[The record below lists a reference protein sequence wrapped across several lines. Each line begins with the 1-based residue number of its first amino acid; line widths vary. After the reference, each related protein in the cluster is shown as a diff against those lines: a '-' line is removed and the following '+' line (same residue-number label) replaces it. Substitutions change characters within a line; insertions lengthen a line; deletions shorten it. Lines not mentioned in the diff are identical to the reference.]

1 MDTIFPNCAGLDVH
15 KRFVVA
21 SLLVGAPNATLRR
34 ETRSFGTTTPELLE
48 LSDWLTQA
56 EITHVAMEST
66 GVYWKPI
73 FNLLE
78 ANFEVWLLNAQ
89 HVKNLP
95 GRKTD
100 LKDAEW
106 IAQLMRHGL
115 VKRSFIPPVAQRDL
129 RELVRERTN
138 LVRMRATLHN
148 RVQKVLESANIKL
161 ASVATDALGASG
173 RAMIDALIEGER
185 DVEVLADL
193 AQGRL
198 REKREQLK
206 AALQGRLR
214 EQHIFVLRELL
225 GQIDSLNETIERFS
239 TQIRSAS
246 AEDEDVIEIADSVP
260 GIGRESA
267 ERVVAEIGTDMS
279 RFPSAGQLTAW
290 AGLAPGN
297 NETGGKQRPAGTRQG
312 NVWLKTALVQAAWA
326 AVRQKDTYLWALYK
340 RIAARRGKKR
350 AIVAVARTILVIL
363 YHAIGRRERY
373 KELGGDYFERR
384 APEAR
389 TRYYRRQLEKLGH
402 KVVLEPAA

>member
-1 MDTIFPNCAGLDVH
+1 VDTIFTNCAGLDVH

-21 SLLVGAPNATLRR
+21 SILVGPPNGPLQR

-48 LSDWLTQA
+48 LSDWLSEAQVS
-56 EITHVAMEST
+56 HVAMESS

-78 ANFEVWLLNAQ
+78 ASFEVWLLNAQ

-115 VKRSFIPPVAQRDL
+115 VRRSFIPPLAQRDL

-161 ASVATDALGASG
+161 ASVASDALGVSG
-173 RAMIDALIEGER
+173 RAMLEALVAGER
-185 DVEVLADL
+185 NVEVLAEL
-193 AQGRL
+193 AKGKL
-198 REKREQLK
+198 REKREELK

-225 GQIDSLNETIERFS
+225 RQIDSLTETIERFS
-239 TQIRSAS
+239 EQIKVACG
-246 AEDEDVIEIADSVP
+246 EDEEVIEIVDSVP

-267 ERVVAEIGTDMS
+267 ERVVAEMGTDMT
-279 RFPSAGQLTAW
+279 RFASARHLAAW

-312 NVWLKTALVQAAWA
+312 NVWLKTTLVQAAWA
-326 AVRQKDTYLWALYK
+326 AVKQKDTFLWAKYK

-350 AIVAVARTILVIL
+350 AIVAVAHAMLEIL
-363 YHAIGRRERY
+363 YHAITRREMY
-373 KELGGDYFERR
+373 KEQGGDYFERR
-384 APEAR
+384 APEVR
-389 TRYYRRQLEKLGH
+389 TRYYKRQLEKLGH
-402 KVVLEPAA
+402 KVVLEPA